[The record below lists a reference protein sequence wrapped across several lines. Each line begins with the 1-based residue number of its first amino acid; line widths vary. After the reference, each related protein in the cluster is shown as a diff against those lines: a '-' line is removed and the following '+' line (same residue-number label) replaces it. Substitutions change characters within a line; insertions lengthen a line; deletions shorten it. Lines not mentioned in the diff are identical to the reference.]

1 VLPNDSLQK
10 VLVNQVSGLLHSEK
24 LFEAARLV
32 ADWVGECA
40 GKRVKPP
47 ETKAEAYTLLNILLH
62 WLLDNGAP
70 EEAAQMLWGPTLF
83 DPRPN
88 STKRVWKAFDEQNF
102 ILLMGAGSMSKSY
115 SMGVRL
121 LLEWIRDPNYTTVK
135 VLGPSEQHLE
145 DNLFSHLVRLHKSS
159 TVPLP
164 GTIGKLFIGM
174 DTKER
179 KGSITGV
186 VVPLGKKA
194 AGRLQGVKR
203 DPRKKPHP
211 TFGKLS
217 RMFVFLDEIANIP
230 VGIWRDIDNV
240 MSNTTSDGGLK
251 IIGAFNPTD
260 RSDPVGERCEP
271 KIGGWQSFDADKH
284 HEWTSTRDWFVVRL
298 DAALCENVL
307 TGEEIFPGLQ
317 TLAGFNRIISNNGGT
332 NSANYWS
339 MARGC
344 FPPMGTILS
353 LIPPGMLTT
362 FKGEFIWYDK
372 PRPAGGVDL
381 ALEGSDTAKFAHGD
395 WGLATG
401 IKYPPSMQHPL
412 GLTIMFKNAKG
423 RAYPRYA
430 LQLRQIFLLPKGDTV
445 AMKKS
450 VMELAQKL
458 GIAPEWLAV
467 DRTGNGAG
475 VHDLLKF
482 EWGIG
487 VIGVNFSE
495 SAGEQKIMVED
506 SGTAKELYDRAQS
519 ELWFA
524 TKKFLEFDYL
534 KGVFGLDTT
543 ELFLQLTGRLYQAT
557 GKLSKVEKKADYRS
571 RHQGKSP
578 DDAEAVTLLVCA
590 VRRASGV
597 TLGMR
602 SENTVGADE
611 DDGDYYADEGPRCDI
626 TNSWSTLDL

>member
-1 VLPNDSLQK
+1 VSLPVDCEQRE
-10 VLVNQVSGLLHSEK
+10 LVNNVSTLLHEEK

-40 GKRVKPP
+40 GKRVKQPSD
-47 ETKAEAYTLLNILLH
+47 KAEAYQLLNILLH
-62 WLLDNGAP
+62 WLLDNNGM
-70 EEAAQMLWGPTLF
+70 EEAAQMLWGPTQF

-88 STKRVWKAFDEQNF
+88 STQRVWKAFDDHNF
-102 ILLMGAGSMSKSY
+102 ILLMGAASMSKSF
-115 SMGVRL
+115 SMAVRL
-121 LLEWIRDPNYTTVK
+121 FLEWIRDPEYTTIK

-145 DNLFSHLVRLHKSS
+145 DNLFSHLVTLHKGS
-159 TVPLP
+159 TIPLP
-164 GTIGKLFIGM
+164 GTVGKLFIGM
-174 DTKER
+174 DSRSR

-186 VVPLGKKA
+186 VIPLGKKA

-203 DPRKKPHP
+203 VPRKKAHP
-211 TFGKLS
+211 IFGKLS

-230 VGIWRDIDNV
+230 IGIWRDIDNILG
-240 MSNTTSDGGLK
+240 SSSQEGLK
-251 IIGAFNPTD
+251 VIGAFNPTD

-271 KIGGWQSFDADKH
+271 PFGWQSFDADKH
-284 HEWTSTRDWFVVRL
+284 HEWMSTRQWFVVRL
-298 DAALCENVL
+298 DAALCENVVA
-307 TGEEIFPGLQ
+307 GREIFAGLQ
-317 TLAGFNRIISNNGGT
+317 TLEGFNRIISNNGGT

-344 FPPMGTILS
+344 FPPLGTIMS
-353 LIPPGMLTT
+353 LIPTGMLNN
-362 FKGEFIWYDK
+362 FKGEFIWYEK
-372 PRPAGGVDL
+372 PKPAGGVDL
-381 ALEGSDTAKFAHGD
+381 ALEGSDTAKFAHGE

-401 IKYPPSMQHPL
+401 IKYPPSLQHPN

-423 RAYPRYA
+423 KAYPRYA
-430 LQLRQIFLLPKGDTV
+430 LQLKQIFLLPKGDTV

-450 VMELAQKL
+450 VQELAQRL
-458 GIAPEWLAV
+458 GITPEWLAV

-487 VIGVNFSE
+487 CIGVNFSE
-495 SAGEQKIMVED
+495 SAGDQKIMVED
-506 SGTAKELYDRAQS
+506 SGTAKELYDRAQT

-524 TKKFLEFDYL
+524 AKKFLEFEYL
-534 KGVFGLDTT
+534 KGVFGLETT
-543 ELFLQLTGRLYQAT
+543 ELFLQLTGRLYEAN
-557 GKLSKVEKKADYRS
+557 GKMSKVEKKADYRS

-590 VRRASGV
+590 CRKASGV

-611 DDGDYYADEGPRCDI
+611 DDGDYYEDSGPRCDV
-626 TNSWSTLDL
+626 TNSFSHIDL